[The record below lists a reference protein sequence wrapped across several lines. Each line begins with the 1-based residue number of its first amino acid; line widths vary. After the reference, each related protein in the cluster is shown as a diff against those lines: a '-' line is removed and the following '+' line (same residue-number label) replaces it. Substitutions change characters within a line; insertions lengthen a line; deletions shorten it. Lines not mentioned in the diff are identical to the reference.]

1 MRLRPRQKTFV
12 DLSCKAL
19 KKHRN
24 TLAVAPTGAGKTVM
38 FSSVAGQMINDTQG
52 KALILA
58 HRDELTAQNQE
69 KFSRVNPGIS
79 TSIFDSRIKDWSG
92 QATFAMVQTLC
103 REGNVEAMPP
113 IDLLVIDEAHHAV
126 ANSYLRIIGQAR
138 RNNPKTMIYGVT
150 ATPNRG
156 DKKGLRPVFNNLAD
170 QIQISE
176 LIASGHLVRPRT
188 FIIDVGVQDDL
199 KKVRRIASDFDMGA
213 VAEIMDKSPITD
225 AVIRHW
231 QEKAKDRKTVVFCST
246 VAHAQSVT
254 DSFIA
259 HGVKAVMVHGNM
271 TETERKDALA
281 SYEQGDAQVVVNVA
295 VLTEG
300 WDFQPTSCVILLRPS
315 SYKSTMVQ
323 MIGRGL
329 RVVDPEVHPDVIKE
343 DCIVLDFGTSSLT
356 HGCLEVDVDLD
367 GKQAMRDA
375 EAPTKECPECMAEVP
390 IAVMECPFCEHK
402 FESEA
407 EEKEELSNF
416 IMSEIDLLQRSNFR
430 WCDLYGDDSS
440 LLACGFNAFAGLF
453 FLNGHWYSVGY
464 TDHNNRLRLL
474 AQGERTN
481 CLAAADD
488 FLNNYET
495 DESAHKSKRWLDEA
509 PTEKQLAL
517 LPGEYRMDLGLNKYH
532 ASSLLKFQ
540 FNKNAIRNLLFEA
553 DKRMRQREAV

>member
-1 MRLRPRQKTFV
+1 MRLRPRQKRFV

-38 FSSVAGQMINDTQG
+38 FSSVAGQMISETKG

-58 HRDELTAQNQE
+58 HRDELTAQNQK
-69 KFSRVNPGIS
+69 KFSRVNPSVS
-79 TSIFDSRIKDWSG
+79 TSVFDSGIKDWNG

-103 REGNVEAMPP
+103 RESNVSAMPP
-113 IDLLVIDEAHHAV
+113 VDLLVIDEAHHAV
-126 ANSYLRIIGQAR
+126 ANSYLRIIEEAR
-138 RNNPKTMIYGVT
+138 RKNPKTMIYGVT

-156 DKKGLRPVFNNLAD
+156 DKKCLRNVFSNLAD
-170 QIQISE
+170 QIKIGE
-176 LIASGHLVRPRT
+176 LIASGHLVKPRT

-199 KKVRRIASDFDMGA
+199 KNVRRIASDFDMGA
-213 VAEIMDKSPITD
+213 VEKIMNKSPIND

-231 QEKAKDRKTVVFCST
+231 QEKAEGRKTVVFCST
-246 VAHAQSVT
+246 VTHAASVVE
-254 DSFIA
+254 SFIS
-259 HGVKAVMVHGNM
+259 HGIKAVLIHGNM
-271 TETERKDALA
+271 SASDRKKALA
-281 SYEQGDAQVVVNVA
+281 SYEHGNVNVVVNVA

-300 WDFQPTSCVILLRPS
+300 WDFPPTSCVVLLRPS

-329 RVVDPEVHPDVIKE
+329 RVVLPEEYPDVIKE

-367 GKQAMRDA
+367 IKKGNREA
-375 EAPTKECPECMAEVP
+375 EAPTKECPECMAEIP
-390 IAVMECPFCEHK
+390 IAVMECPFCEYN
-402 FESEA
+402 FESK
-407 EEKEELSNF
+407 EEKKEELSSF

-453 FLNGHWYSVGY
+453 FLKGHWYAVGH
-464 TDHNNRLRLL
+464 TDSDGKTHLL
-474 AQGERTN
+474 AQGERIN

-509 PTEKQLAL
+509 PTPKQLAL
-517 LPGEYRMDLGLNKYH
+517 LPPEYRMDLGLNKYH
-532 ASSLLKFQ
+532 ASSLLKFK
-540 FNKNAIRNLLFEA
+540 FNKHAIRNLLFEA
-553 DKRMRQREAV
+553 DERMHQKETV